1 MRLVRH
7 ADLVPQPWKNGG
19 GTTREVC
26 AFPTGATLDG
36 FDWRL
41 SMATVAEDGPFSAFP
56 GIDRVLMVLAG
67 GGLDL
72 NLPEGDH
79 RLMPGQMLSFAGE
92 MPVQASLPAG
102 PIEDLNLM
110 VRRDRFS
117 GRMERHRLAGGGTLA
132 PDGDV
137 RAVVV
142 QDGAVQSAAGLLGP
156 GDTLLIGTDT
166 AVRLAA
172 KAEAALI
179 LISLTTPKGESSML

>member
-19 GTTREVC
+19 GSTREVC
-26 AFPTGATLDG
+26 AFPPGATLDN

-56 GIDRVLMVLAG
+56 GIDRVLAVLAG

-72 NLPEGDH
+72 KLPDGDH

-92 MPVQASLPAG
+92 TPVQASLPAG

-110 VRRDRFS
+110 LRRDRLS
-117 GRMERHRLAGGGTLA
+117 GWMERHPLAAGASLA
-132 PDGDV
+132 LDGAI

-142 QDGAVQSAAGLLGP
+142 QDGVVQSGSDRLGP
-156 GDTLLIGTDT
+156 GDTLLLGTN
-166 AVRLAA
+166 
-172 KAEAALI
+172 EAARLEAKVGSTVI
-179 LISLTTPKGESSML
+179 LIGLTACGEGLRD

>member
-19 GTTREVC
+19 GSTREVC
-26 AFPTGATLDG
+26 AFPPGATLDN

-67 GGLDL
+67 GGLHL

-92 MPVQASLPAG
+92 TPVHASLPAG
-102 PIEDLNLM
+102 PIQDLNLM

-117 GRMERHRLAGGGTLA
+117 GRMVRHRLASGASLA
-132 PDGDV
+132 PDASV

-142 QDGAVQSAAGLLGP
+142 QEGAVQSAADLLGP
-156 GDTLLIGTDT
+156 GDTLLIESVME
-166 AVRLAA
+166 ARLVT
-172 KAEAALI
+172 KAESALV
-179 LISLTTPKGESSML
+179 LISLNVPIGEGSVL

>member
-19 GTTREVC
+19 GTMREVC
-26 AFPTGATLDG
+26 AFPPGATLDG

-67 GGLDL
+67 GGLHL

-92 MPVQASLPAG
+92 TPAQASLPAG

-117 GRMERHRLAGGGTLA
+117 GQMVRHRLASGATLA
-132 PDGDV
+132 PDGGV

-142 QDGAVQSAAGLLGP
+142 QKGAVQSAAGLLGP

-166 AVRLAA
+166 AVRLVA

-179 LISLTTPKGESSML
+179 LISLTAPQRQR

>member
-7 ADLVPQPWKNGG
+7 ADLEPQPWKNGG

-26 AFPTGATLDG
+26 ALPTGATLDG

-79 RLMPGQMLSFAGE
+79 RLMPGQRLSFAGE

-117 GRMERHRLAGGGTLA
+117 GRMERHRLAGGATLA

-142 QDGAVQSAAGLLGP
+142 QDGAAQSAAGLLGP
-156 GDTLLIGTDT
+156 GDTLIIGTDT
-166 AVRLAA
+166 AVRLVA